1 MAPPGRLPIAY
12 ELALMARVK
21 DYRFC
26 GLIPVATA
34 PETML
39 RPKELALMVFE
50 LVLICILLEEIA
62 AVTEVKS

>member
-12 ELALMARVK
+12 ELALMAIVK
-21 DYRFC
+21 DYRLV

-39 RPKELALMVFE
+39 RPKELALMVAE
-50 LVLICILLEEIA
+50 LVLIISLLEVI
-62 AVTEVKS
+62 